1 MMWKTRSGGL
11 FSLTPRNTGQAAKI
25 APPMGIF
32 LLFLLALALGSL
44 STLYWIPE
52 DDLGRGYFQMN
63 ALVVLGL
70 LALAVAVVWLHP
82 FQPFGDLRRLGIT
95 ALALA
100 LGGSLLYY
108 AAIWQERWR
117 LCRWPLTL
125 ALLGCLGALLA
136 AGPHVI
142 APLAPLPHQ
151 RALVMASLLASSL
164 LLGWSLITMLLGH
177 WYLVAPK
184 LTFRHLTVF
193 CWVLLGTAVL
203 RLATVGATLATAAGV
218 DALVEPHPLRLLA
231 GFAGQGPFFWFR
243 LLWGL
248 AIPLALAMMA
258 LHCARQ
264 RSNQSATG
272 ILYVLVV
279 GAFIGEITGYYLSV
293 TTGVPV

>member
-1 MMWKTRSGGL
+1 
-11 FSLTPRNTGQAAKI
+11 
-25 APPMGIF
+25 MGVF
-32 LLFLLALALGSL
+32 LLFLLATALGTL

-52 DDLGRGYFQMN
+52 EDLGRGYFQMN

-70 LALAVAVVWLHP
+70 LGLAAAVVWLHP
-82 FQPFGDLRRLGIT
+82 FAPFGSRAWPGIVALG
-95 ALALA
+95 LALV
-100 LGGSLLYY
+100 GGFLYY
-108 AAIWQERWR
+108 AAIWRELWR

-125 ALLGCLGALLA
+125 AFAGCLAALLLAGPHLVPALTPLPHRSWLLA
-136 AGPHVI
+136 AG
-142 APLAPLPHQ
+142 
-151 RALVMASLLASSL
+151 LLASSL
-164 LLGWSLITMLLGH
+164 LLGWALVAMLLGH

-184 LTFRHLTVF
+184 LAFDHLVLF
-193 CWVLLGTAVL
+193 CRVLLAVVL
-203 RLATVGATLATAAGV
+203 VRLLSVAASLVVAAGV
-218 DALVEPHPLRLLA
+218 AELVDPHPLRLLA

-248 AIPLALAMMA
+248 AIPLALAVMA

-279 GAFIGEITGYYLSV
+279 GAFIGEVTGYYLTV